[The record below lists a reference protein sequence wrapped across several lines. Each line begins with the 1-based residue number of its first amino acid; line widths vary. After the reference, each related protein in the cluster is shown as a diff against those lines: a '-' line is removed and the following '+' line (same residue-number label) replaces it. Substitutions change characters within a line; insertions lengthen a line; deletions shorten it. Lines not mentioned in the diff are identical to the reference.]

1 MVNMFVKNEN
11 GKICTPFYKVLCSQL
26 DSFLHD
32 SLQGQSQHTDYYG
45 WRRCHCCCHAT
56 VN

>member
-1 MVNMFVKNEN
+1 MVKMFVKNET
-11 GKICTPFYKVLCSQL
+11 GKICTPFYRVL
-26 DSFLHD
+26 DGFLHD

-45 WRRCHCCCHAT
+45 WRRCHCCSHAT